1 MAHQKYMTNKLYK
14 TFVNSDLL
22 FAIACVAASYHYHLS
37 ISYFLSYNPK
47 CRSLPLLQKR
57 LNKTFF
63 LRQRYKQNSLRV
75 YYTAI
80 QTRRFYKILRQVKL
94 NIYIFSAALD
104 VLLEIRKRTQQQNQP
119 PHQRKYR
126 RRRQAGK

>member
-94 NIYIFSAALD
+94 IYTSLVRRY